1 MEKIM
6 SKTYLNCG
14 TKTAQGRDAL
24 RDDELNAVSGGG
36 GGQVTFSNIDV
47 QAAYE
52 GPDSTGGGGS
62 NGVGGMWGPFH
73 IHYKN

>member
-1 MEKIM
+1 M
-6 SKTYLNCG
+6 SKTNLG
-14 TKTAQGRDAL
+14 HDTKNQRDTQL
-24 RDDELNAVSGGG
+24 RDEELNAVNGGG